1 MKWRSHKIHDNPIK
15 DKKKK
20 KNVNTDKSCQ
30 TNFTVFIYLYSRS
43 KHSKKSIHFNFFSK
57 KKKQVFDCRPA
68 CVSNA
73 WGRVRVNDVNK
84 RVGPSQKYSCQKC
97 FCVSGEVGLYH
108 VVRRVVY
115 ALFLF
120 HRTPA
125 ASIYVWVG
133 IHYPHHLSFFFTFTY
148 TYLSWAGLTFSHKTP
163 PHTHTHV
170 IDNSRST
177 LFCIQITQAL

>member
-1 MKWRSHKIHDNPIK
+1 MKKSQDSRQPYK

-43 KHSKKSIHFNFFSK
+43 KHSKKSIHFNFFSQK
-57 KKKQVFDCRPA
+57 KKTSFYCRPA
-68 CVSNA
+68 CVGNA